1 MNNDQELYTQQLAQ
15 FAASQS
21 FDERSVEFFDDVWQE
36 AGVKDI
42 AKMTTADAKCVLQVL
57 GESEASPEFTKALL
71 AQAIT
76 AGMPKHVAGYILESD
91 TDGDGRTL
99 AQEIFNDG
107 TSPFQPNQPSVLAS
121 QQNQFQS
128 SSQENEDMEIQI

>member
-42 AKMTTADAKCVLQVL
+42 AKMTTADAESVLQVL

-76 AGMPKHVAGYILESD
+76 AGMPEHVVGYILESD
-91 TDGDGRTL
+91 TDGDGHTF

-121 QQNQFQS
+121 KQNQFQS
-128 SSQENEDMEIQI
+128 SSEEDMEIQI

>member
-42 AKMTTADAKCVLQVL
+42 AKMTTADAESVLQVL
-57 GESEASPEFTKALL
+57 SESEASPEFTKALL

-76 AGMPKHVAGYILESD
+76 AGMPKHVVGYILESD

-107 TSPFQPNQPSVLAS
+107 TSPFQFPQPSVLAS

>member
-1 MNNDQELYTQQLAQ
+1 MNNDQVYAQQLAQ

-42 AKMTTADAKCVLQVL
+42 TKMTTADAESVLQVL

-91 TDGDGRTL
+91 RTL

-107 TSPFQPNQPSVLAS
+107 TSPFQSNQSSVVGS
-121 QQNQFQS
+121 KQNQFQS
-128 SSQENEDMEIQI
+128 STEEDMEIQI

>member
-42 AKMTTADAKCVLQVL
+42 TKMTTADAKYVLQVL
-57 GESEASPEFTKALL
+57 SESEASPEFTKALL

-76 AGMPKHVAGYILESD
+76 AGMPKHVVGYILESD

-107 TSPFQPNQPSVLAS
+107 TSPFQSNQPSVLAS
-121 QQNQFQS
+121 QQSQPQFS
-128 SSQENEDMEIQI
+128 SEEDEDMEIQI

>member
-1 MNNDQELYTQQLAQ
+1 M
-15 FAASQS
+15 
-21 FDERSVEFFDDVWQE
+21 
-36 AGVKDI
+36 
-42 AKMTTADAKCVLQVL
+42 
-57 GESEASPEFTKALL
+57 PE
-71 AQAIT
+71 
-76 AGMPKHVAGYILESD
+76 HVVGYILESD

>member
-1 MNNDQELYTQQLAQ
+1 MNNDQKLYTQQLAQ

-42 AKMTTADAKCVLQVL
+42 AKMTTADAESVLQVL
-57 GESEASPEFTKALL
+57 SESEASPEFTKALL

-76 AGMPKHVAGYILESD
+76 AGMPKQVVGYILESD

>member
-42 AKMTTADAKCVLQVL
+42 TKMTTADAKYVLQVL
-57 GESEASPEFTKALL
+57 SESEASPEFTKALL

-76 AGMPKHVAGYILESD
+76 AGMPKHVVGYILESD

-107 TSPFQPNQPSVLAS
+107 TSPFQFPQPSVLAS
-121 QQNQFQS
+121 QQSQPQFS
-128 SSQENEDMEIQI
+128 SEEDEDMEIQI